1 MNVEVTIKK
10 SEKLDLLIRA
20 LSPDA
25 RTDLNAVAADA
36 VAEFVGA
43 HIRAYSGSK
52 HGTATA
58 FGAPPT
64 RHYEDGANAISSSAD
79 ADSGTV
85 RIPIPGISRAWG
97 DVEIR
102 PGAGKKYLTVPAR
115 SGAPEVY
122 GKTVAILRGLG
133 WSFASGRRG
142 TPQEKLL
149 FGRFEGEKESKVMF
163 ILKESVVQR
172 QDPSLLPTKEE
183 ISDCAGRAV
192 LKRVRDIVGKARRS
206 A

>member
-1 MNVEVTIKK
+1 MKVEVTITK

-20 LSPDA
+20 LSPEA

-43 HIRAYSGSK
+43 HVRAYSGSK
-52 HGTATA
+52 HDTATA

-79 ADSGTV
+79 ADAGTV

-102 PGAGKKYLTVPAR
+102 PGAGKKYLTIPAR

-192 LKRVRDIVGKARRS
+192 LKRVRDIIGKARRS

>member
-1 MNVEVTIKK
+1 MNVEVTITK

-20 LSPDA
+20 LSPEA

-43 HIRAYSGSK
+43 HVRAYSGSK

-64 RHYEDGANAISSSAD
+64 RHYEDGVNAISSSAD
-79 ADSGTV
+79 ADAGTV

-102 PGAGKKYLTVPAR
+102 PSAGKKYLTVPAR

-192 LKRVRDIVGKARRS
+192 LKRVMDIIGKARRS

>member
-1 MNVEVTIKK
+1 MKVEVTITK

-20 LSPDA
+20 LSPEA

-43 HIRAYSGSK
+43 HVRAYSGSK

-79 ADSGTV
+79 ADAGTV

-102 PGAGKKYLTVPAR
+102 PGAGKKYLTIPAR

-192 LKRVRDIVGKARRS
+192 LKRVRDIIGKARRS

>member
-1 MNVEVTIKK
+1 MNVEVTITK

-20 LSPDA
+20 LSPEV
-25 RTDLNAVAADA
+25 RTDLIAVAADA
-36 VAEFVGA
+36 VAEFIGA
-43 HIRAYSGSK
+43 HVRAYSGSK

-102 PGAGKKYLTVPAR
+102 PGAGKKDLTIPAR

-192 LKRVRDIVGKARRS
+192 LKRVRDIIVKARRS

>member
-1 MNVEVTIKK
+1 MNVEVTITK

-20 LSPDA
+20 LSPEV

-36 VAEFVGA
+36 VAEFIGA
-43 HIRAYSGSK
+43 HVRAYSGSK

-102 PGAGKKYLTVPAR
+102 PGAGKKYLTIPAR

-192 LKRVRDIVGKARRS
+192 LKRVRDIIVKARRS

>member
-1 MNVEVTIKK
+1 MKVEVTITK

-20 LSPDA
+20 LSPEA

-36 VAEFVGA
+36 VAEFIGA
-43 HIRAYSGSK
+43 HVRAYSGSK

-97 DVEIR
+97 DEEIR
-102 PGAGKKYLTVPAR
+102 PGAGKKYLTIPAR

-192 LKRVRDIVGKARRS
+192 LKRVRDIIGKARRS

>member
-1 MNVEVTIKK
+1 MNVEVTITK
-10 SEKLDLLIRA
+10 SEKLDLLIRV
-20 LSPDA
+20 LSPEV

-36 VAEFVGA
+36 VAEFIGA
-43 HIRAYSGSK
+43 HVRAYSGSK

-102 PGAGKKYLTVPAR
+102 PGAGKKYLTIPAR

-192 LKRVRDIVGKARRS
+192 LKRVRDIIVKARRS

>member
-10 SEKLDLLIRA
+10 SAKLDLLIRA

-43 HIRAYSGSK
+43 HVRAYAGSK

-102 PGAGKKYLTVPAR
+102 PGAGKKYLTIPAR

-192 LKRVRDIVGKARRS
+192 LKRVRDIIGKARRS

>member
-1 MNVEVTIKK
+1 MLAVDLIATIHIDDKNTRFI
-10 SEKLDLLIRA
+10 ELLLRDHDLPVLV
-20 LSPDA
+20 D
-25 RTDLNAVAADA
+25 
-36 VAEFVGA
+36 GC
-43 HIRAYSGSK
+43 
-52 HGTATA
+52 TATA
-58 FGAPPT
+58 RFVT
-64 RHYEDGANAISSSAD
+64 KDKILLH
-79 ADSGTV
+79 DSVPCIAEGSTV

-102 PGAGKKYLTVPAR
+102 PGAGKKYLTIPAR

-149 FGRFEGEKESKVMF
+149 FGRFEGEKESKVMKRSF
-163 ILKESVVQR
+163 FSASR
-172 QDPSLLPTKEE
+172 TPMSPR
-183 ISDCAGRAV
+183 SGV
-192 LKRVRDIVGKARRS
+192 LVRTMTGS

>member
-43 HIRAYSGSK
+43 HVRAYAGSK

-192 LKRVRDIVGKARRS
+192 LKRVRDIIGKARRS

>member
-43 HIRAYSGSK
+43 HVRAYAGSK

-163 ILKESVVQR
+163 ILQESVVQR

-192 LKRVRDIVGKARRS
+192 LKRVRDIIGKARRS

>member
-85 RIPIPGISRAWG
+85 RIPRA
-97 DVEIR
+97 
-102 PGAGKKYLTVPAR
+102 PQ
-115 SGAPEVY
+115 
-122 GKTVAILRGLG
+122 
-133 WSFASGRRG
+133 SGR
-142 TPQEKLL
+142 
-149 FGRFEGEKESKVMF
+149 
-163 ILKESVVQR
+163 
-172 QDPSLLPTKEE
+172 
-183 ISDCAGRAV
+183 
-192 LKRVRDIVGKARRS
+192 
-206 A
+206 